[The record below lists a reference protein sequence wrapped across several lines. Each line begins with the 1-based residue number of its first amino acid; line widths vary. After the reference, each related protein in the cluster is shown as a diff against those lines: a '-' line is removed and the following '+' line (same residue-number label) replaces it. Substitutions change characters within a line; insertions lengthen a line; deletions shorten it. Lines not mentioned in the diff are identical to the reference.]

1 MKPEKP
7 ELLAPA
13 GGMEA
18 FIAAVEN
25 GADAVYLGARAFSA
39 RGYASNFSEKELE
52 EAIDYAHLRGV
63 KVYVTVNTLLKEDE
77 IENALKL
84 LSWLRNIGT
93 DAIIIQDL
101 GLISLARKYLPDL
114 PLHASTQMT
123 LHNSKGV
130 ELAKTMG
137 IERVVL
143 SRECSLEEI
152 IKIKE
157 KTGTEIEVFIH
168 GALCISYS
176 GQCLLS
182 SLIGGRSGNRGFCA
196 QPCRKKYRLYCEEKQ
211 VKTTGSY
218 LLSPKDLNTTSG
230 LGALI
235 EARIESFKIEGRMKR
250 PEYVAGV
257 VRIYR
262 RLIDRYIEN
271 PAEYYVSEEEQEIL
285 TQLFNRGFTKGYF
298 FENPRWKLMSRE
310 NPHNRGVP
318 AGTVTGY
325 DRHSNRIRVKL
336 SRPLRLGDGIM
347 VENAETR
354 PEDKGKIISSMY
366 VGKGSVYSAG
376 VGDTVEIPFDSR
388 APSGSTVYRTHDKKL
403 MDSLKKESELGSLRA
418 KIPVSI
424 TATVISGRPIGLEI
438 RDRDANSVTIES
450 EYLVEK
456 AEKQPTS
463 KVRIE
468 KQLSKLGNTIFEA
481 AELHITMEENIFVPV
496 GQLNELRTKA
506 VEQLENLR
514 ISRWKRK
521 PLDVLQVC
529 KSGEKESIEK
539 GPVEKGLEGKGS
551 IEKGLERKESVE
563 TGLEGT
569 ESLDKESVEKGS
581 VEKESVENAGQEAE
595 ITIQEHLSM
604 HSLLSVS
611 VYSLE
616 GLKGALEG
624 GADRIYFG
632 EGLFRRPEITGQEEG
647 SAKGSEAVFEKAI
660 SETQKAGKEIYLITP
675 KLVKDSRME
684 SIEKI
689 FSHVRKLGADGVLVS
704 NLGILG
710 LAKAGEIPFI
720 ADSPLNIF
728 NSRTFDFLLQEG
740 AQMAVISPELTL
752 EELKC
757 VTSHGSAECIVYGRL
772 ELMESEHCLTGG
784 LLGNNNGQCNAP
796 CRSGKFTLVDEK
808 NYEFP
813 LLMDYEC
820 RMHLLN
826 SRSLCMLEYLPEIL
840 ESGVS
845 SLRVETLGMDNPDEI
860 RKVTRAYRKAI
871 DTYLE
876 TGKKGPE
883 NCEKLGKGFTTG
895 HYFRGVQ

>member
-18 FIAAVEN
+18 FVAAVEN

-39 RGYASNFSEKELE
+39 RGYASNFSEEELE

-63 KVYVTVNTLLKEDE
+63 KVYVTVNTLLKEE
-77 IENALKL
+77 EVENALKL
-84 LSWLRNIGT
+84 LSWLRQIGT

-123 LHNSKGV
+123 LHNSEGV
-130 ELAKTMG
+130 EFAKKLG

-152 IKIKE
+152 KQMRE

-196 QPCRKKYRLYCEEKQ
+196 QPCRKKYRLYCEGKPI
-211 VKTTGSY
+211 KTTGSY

-235 EARIESFKIEGRMKR
+235 KAGIESFKIEGRMKR

-262 RLIDRYIEN
+262 RLIDRYLEN
-271 PAEYYVSEEEQEIL
+271 PEGYSVSEEEQEAL
-285 TQLFNRGFTKGYF
+285 TQLFNRGFTQGYF
-298 FENPRWKLMSRE
+298 FENPRWELMSRE
-310 NPHNRGVP
+310 SPQNRGIP
-318 AGTVTGY
+318 AGTIIGY
-325 DRHSNRIRVKL
+325 DSRSNRIRVRL
-336 SRPLRLGDGIM
+336 SLALSVGDGIM
-347 VENAETR
+347 VESAELS

-366 VGKGSVYSAG
+366 TRKGQIYSAQT
-376 VGDTVEIPFDSR
+376 GDIIEIPFDSKVQ
-388 APSGSTVYRTHDKKL
+388 SGSTVYRTYDKKL
-403 MDSLKKESELGSLRA
+403 MDSLKKESESGDLRP
-418 KIPVSI
+418 KIPVFI
-424 TATVISGRPIGLEI
+424 TATIALGRPIKFEI
-438 RDRDANSVTIES
+438 KDKDSNTVTIES
-450 EYLVEK
+450 EYIVEK
-456 AEKQPTS
+456 AKKQPTS
-463 KVRIE
+463 KAQIE
-468 KQLSKLGNTIFEA
+468 KQLSKLGNTLFEA
-481 AELHITMEENIFVPV
+481 AELHVSMEKDVFIPV

-506 VEQLENLR
+506 IEQLENLR

-521 PLDVLQVC
+521 PLENLQFFE
-529 KSGEKESIEK
+529 SGERIGQKTEEK
-539 GPVEKGLEGKGS
+539 TGK
-551 IEKGLERKESVE
+551 K
-563 TGLEGT
+563 
-569 ESLDKESVEKGS
+569 
-581 VEKESVENAGQEAE
+581 AE
-595 ITIQEHLSM
+595 ETIQENTPM
-604 HSLLSVS
+604 RPLLSIS

-616 GLKGALEG
+616 GLEEALEG

-632 EGLFRRPEITGQEEG
+632 EGLFRRPEIAGQKE
-647 SAKGSEAVFEKAI
+647 SSVKRLEAVFEMAVA
-660 SETQKAGKEIYLITP
+660 ETQKVGKKIYISTP
-675 KLVKDSRME
+675 KVVKDSEMK
-684 SIEKI
+684 SVEKT
-689 FSHVRKLGADGVLVS
+689 FSRVKELGADGVLVS
-704 NLGILG
+704 NLGTLG
-710 LAKAGEIPFI
+710 LAKAENIPFI

-728 NSRTFDFLLQEG
+728 NSHTSALLLHEG

-752 EELKC
+752 EELKS
-757 VTSHGSAECIVYGRL
+757 VASYGPAECIVHGRL

-784 LLGNNNGQCNAP
+784 LLGDSKGQCSAP
-796 CRSGKFTLVDEK
+796 CRSGKFTLIDEK

-820 RMHLLN
+820 RMHILN
-826 SRSLCMLEYLPEIL
+826 SRSLCMLEYVPEIL
-840 ESGVS
+840 ESGIS
-845 SLRVETLGMDNPDEI
+845 SLRVETLGMESPDEI
-860 RKVTRAYRKAI
+860 RRVTQAYRNAI
-871 DTYLE
+871 DAYLE
-876 TGKKGPE
+876 RKKE
-883 NCEKLGKGFTTG
+883 HESCEKLGKGFTTG

>member
-18 FIAAVEN
+18 FVAAVEN

-63 KVYVTVNTLLKEDE
+63 KVYVTVNTLLKEE
-77 IENALKL
+77 EVENALKL
-84 LSWLRNIGT
+84 LSWLREIGT

-123 LHNSKGV
+123 LHNSEGV
-130 ELAKTMG
+130 KIAKKMG

-152 IKIKE
+152 KRIKE
-157 KTGTEIEVFIH
+157 KTETEIEIFIH

-196 QPCRKKYRLYCEEKQ
+196 QPCRKKYRLYCEGKQ
-211 VKTTGSY
+211 IKTTGSY

-235 EARIESFKIEGRMKR
+235 EAGIESVKIEGRMKR

-262 RLIDRYIEN
+262 RLIDRYFEN
-271 PAEYYVSEEEQEIL
+271 PAEYYVSEEEQETLI
-285 TQLFNRGFTKGYF
+285 QLFNRGFTQGYF
-298 FENPRWKLMSRE
+298 FENPLWELMSRE
-310 NPHNRGVP
+310 NPHNRGAP

-325 DRHSNRIRVKL
+325 DRRSNRIRVKL
-336 SRPLRLGDGIM
+336 SRSLRLGDGIM
-347 VENAETR
+347 VENADTR

-366 VGKGSVYSAG
+366 TGKGPVYSAG

-388 APSGSTVYRTHDKKL
+388 APSGSTVYRTHDKML
-403 MDSLKKESELGSLRA
+403 MDSLKKESESGNLRP
-418 KIPVSI
+418 KIPVFI
-424 TATVISGRPIGLEI
+424 TATVASGRPVRLDVK
-438 RDRDANSVTIES
+438 DRDSNAVIIES

-463 KVRIE
+463 NSRIE

-481 AELHITMEENIFVPV
+481 AELHVMVEGDIFIPV

-506 VEQLENLR
+506 IEQLENLR

-521 PLDVLQVC
+521 PLDAL
-529 KSGEKESIEK
+529 KFFESGEKKS
-539 GPVEKGLEGKGS
+539 VGKA
-551 IEKGLERKESVE
+551 EP
-563 TGLEGT
+563 
-569 ESLDKESVEKGS
+569 
-581 VEKESVENAGQEAE
+581 EAE
-595 ITIQEHLSM
+595 KNVRERLPIHPV
-604 HSLLSVS
+604 LSVS

-632 EGLFRRPEITGQEEG
+632 EGLFRRPETTGQEE
-647 SAKGSEAVFEKAI
+647 SSTKGLDAVFEKAV
-660 SETQKAGKEIYLITP
+660 SETQKAGTKIYFITP

-684 SIEKI
+684 SVEKI
-689 FSHVRKLGADGVLVS
+689 LSHVRELGAEGVLVS
-704 NLGILG
+704 NLGTLG
-710 LAKAGEIPFI
+710 LAKAGKIPFI

-728 NSRTFDFLLQEG
+728 NSFTSAFLLQEG

-752 EELKC
+752 EELKS
-757 VTSHGSAECIVYGRL
+757 VAPHGPAECIVYGRL

-784 LLGNNNGQCNAP
+784 LLGKDKGQCSVP

-826 SRSLCMLEYLPEIL
+826 SRSLCMLEYVPEIL

-845 SLRVETLGMDNPDEI
+845 SLRVETLGMDNPYEI
-860 RKVTRAYRKAI
+860 RKVTRTYRRAI

>member
-1 MKPEKP
+1 MMPEKP

-13 GGMEA
+13 GGIEA
-18 FIAAVEN
+18 FVAAVEN
-25 GADAVYLGARAFSA
+25 GADAVYLGAQAFSA
-39 RGYASNFSEKELE
+39 RGYASNFSDNELE

-63 KVYVTVNTLLKEDE
+63 KVYVTVNTLLKDE
-77 IENALKL
+77 ELENALKL
-84 LSWLRNIGT
+84 LSWLREIGT

-101 GLISLARKYLPDL
+101 GFISLARKFLPDL

-130 ELAKTMG
+130 EFVKKMGLERAVLA
-137 IERVVL
+137 
-143 SRECSLEEI
+143 RESSLEEI
-152 IKIKE
+152 KRIKKI
-157 KTGTEIEVFIH
+157 TGTEIEVFIH

-196 QPCRKKYRLYCEEKQ
+196 QPCRKKYRLYCEGKPI
-211 VKTTGSY
+211 KTTGSY

-235 EARIESFKIEGRMKR
+235 EAGIESFKIEGRMKR

-262 RLIDRYIEN
+262 RLIDRYIKN
-271 PAEYYVSEEEQEIL
+271 PAEYFISEEEQETL
-285 TQLFNRGFTKGYF
+285 TQLFNRGFTQGYF
-298 FENPRWKLMSRE
+298 FENPRWELMSRE

-318 AGTVTGY
+318 AGTVVGY
-325 DRHSNRIRVKL
+325 DRHSNLIRIRL

-366 VGKGSVYSAG
+366 LEKRPVYNAGS
-376 VGDTVEIPFDSR
+376 GDTVEIPFDSR

-403 MDSLKKESELGSLRA
+403 MDSLKKESESGSLRP

-424 TATVISGRPIGLEI
+424 KATVAPGYPVRLELKDI
-438 RDRDANSVTIES
+438 DSNTVMVES

-468 KQLSKLGNTIFEA
+468 KQLSKLGNTLFEA
-481 AELHITMEENIFVPV
+481 IELQVIAEGDVFVPV
-496 GQLNELRTKA
+496 GQLNDLRTKA
-506 VEQLENLR
+506 IKQLENLR
-514 ISRWKRK
+514 IAKWKRK
-521 PLDVLQVC
+521 PCDASQF
-529 KSGEKESIEK
+529 SSQFFESFEQTEK
-539 GPVEKGLEGKGS
+539 GA
-551 IEKGLERKESVE
+551 
-563 TGLEGT
+563 
-569 ESLDKESVEKGS
+569 DKLVQ
-581 VEKESVENAGQEAE
+581 ENIPMLPQ
-595 ITIQEHLSM
+595 
-604 HSLLSVS
+604 LSVS

-616 GLKGALEG
+616 GLEGALAG

-632 EGLFRRPEITGQEEG
+632 EGLFRRPDTSRQNGKAAQEFY
-647 SAKGSEAVFEKAI
+647 SIFEKAVT
-660 SETQKAGKEIYLITP
+660 ETQNEGKKIYFITP
-675 KLVKDSRME
+675 KIVKDSEME
-684 SIEKI
+684 SLEKTL
-689 FSHVRKLGADGVLVS
+689 SYAMKLETEGVIVS
-704 NLGILG
+704 NLGTLN
-710 LAKAGEIPFI
+710 LAKSRNIPFI

-728 NSRTFDFLLQEG
+728 NSRTFAFLLREG

-752 EELKC
+752 EELKK
-757 VTSHGSAECIVYGRL
+757 VVFYGPAECIVHGRL
-772 ELMESEHCLTGG
+772 ELMESNHCLTGG
-784 LLGNNNGQCNAP
+784 LLGNNKGKCSAP
-796 CRSGKFTLVDEK
+796 CRSGTFTLVDEK
-808 NYEFP
+808 HYEFP
-813 LLMDYEC
+813 LLMDYQC

-826 SRSLCMLEYLPEIL
+826 SRSLCMLEYVPEIL
-840 ESGVS
+840 ESGVL
-845 SLRVETLGMDNPDEI
+845 SLRIETLGMENPDEI
-860 RKVTRAYRKAI
+860 RKITRAYRNAI

-876 TGKKGPE
+876 TGNRERE

>member
-18 FIAAVEN
+18 FVAAVEN
-25 GADAVYLGARAFSA
+25 GADAVYVGARAFSA

-63 KVYVTVNTLLKEDE
+63 KVYVTVNTLLKEEEVED
-77 IENALKL
+77 ALKL
-84 LSWLRNIGT
+84 LSCLRKIGT

-101 GLISLARKYLPDL
+101 GLISLAGKYLPDL

-123 LHNSKGV
+123 LHNSEGV
-130 ELAKTMG
+130 EFVKRLG
-137 IERVVL
+137 IERSVL
-143 SRECSLEEI
+143 SRESSLEEI
-152 IKIKE
+152 KRIKE

-196 QPCRKKYRLYCEEKQ
+196 QPCRKKYRLYCEGKPI
-211 VKTTGSY
+211 KTTGSY

-230 LGALI
+230 MGALI
-235 EARIESFKIEGRMKR
+235 EAGIESFKIEGRMKR

-271 PAEYYVSEEEQEIL
+271 PAEYFVSEEEQETL
-285 TQLFNRGFTKGYF
+285 TQLFNRGFTQGYF
-298 FENPRWKLMSRE
+298 FENPRRELMSRE

-318 AGTVTGY
+318 AGIVTGY
-325 DRHSNRIRVKL
+325 DGRTNRIRVKL
-336 SRPLRLGDGIM
+336 SQPLRLGDGIM
-347 VENAETR
+347 VENADTR

-366 VGKGSVYSAG
+366 SGKGPIYSAG
-376 VGDTVEIPFDSR
+376 AGDTVEISFDSR
-388 APSGSTVYRTHDKKL
+388 APAGSTVYRTHDKKL
-403 MDSLKKESELGSLRA
+403 MDSLKKESESGNLRS
-418 KIPVSI
+418 KIPVFI
-424 TATVISGRPIGLEI
+424 TADIAPGKPVKLEI
-438 RDRDANSVTIES
+438 KDRDSNTVTIES
-450 EYLVEK
+450 GYLVEK

-463 KVRIE
+463 KDRIE
-468 KQLSKLGNTIFEA
+468 KQLSKLGNTLFEA
-481 AELHITMEENIFVPV
+481 VELHVTVEGDVFIPV

-506 VEQLENLR
+506 IEQLENLR

-521 PLDVLQVC
+521 PLDTLQFFE
-529 KSGEKESIEK
+529 SEEKADLEAGK
-539 GPVEKGLEGKGS
+539 PV
-551 IEKGLERKESVE
+551 R
-563 TGLEGT
+563 
-569 ESLDKESVEKGS
+569 
-581 VEKESVENAGQEAE
+581 EN
-595 ITIQEHLSM
+595 IPM
-604 HSLLSVS
+604 RPMLSVS

-616 GLKGALEG
+616 GLEGALAG
-624 GADRIYFG
+624 GADQIYFG
-632 EGLFRRPEITGQEEG
+632 EGLFRKPETAVQKEG
-647 SAKGSEAVFEKAI
+647 SIQEIDTVFEKAV
-660 SETQKAGKEIYLITP
+660 SETRKAGKKIYFITP
-675 KLVKDSRME
+675 KIVKDPEMVHVEETFSR
-684 SIEKI
+684 
-689 FSHVRKLGADGVLVS
+689 VRGLGADGVVVS
-704 NLGILG
+704 NHGTLSLS
-710 LAKAGEIPFI
+710 KAGKIPFI

-728 NSRTFDFLLQEG
+728 NSRTFALLLQEG

-752 EELKC
+752 EELKS
-757 VTSHGSAECIVYGRL
+757 VASHGPAECIVYGRL

-784 LLGNNNGQCNAP
+784 LLGNDKGLCNAP
-796 CRSGKFTLVDEK
+796 CKSGKFALVDEK

-813 LLMDYEC
+813 LLMDNEC

-826 SRSLCMLEYLPEIL
+826 SRSLCMLEYVPEIL

-845 SLRVETLGMDNPDEI
+845 SLRIETLGMENPDEI
-860 RKVTRAYRKAI
+860 RRVTRAYRNAI
-871 DTYLE
+871 DTYLD
-876 TGKKGPE
+876 TGKQGKE

>member
-18 FIAAVEN
+18 FVAAVEN

-39 RGYASNFSEKELE
+39 RGYASNFSEEELE

-63 KVYVTVNTLLKEDE
+63 KVYVTVNTLLKEGE
-77 IENALKL
+77 VENALKL
-84 LSWLRNIGT
+84 LSWLRQIGT

-123 LHNSKGV
+123 LHNSEGV
-130 ELAKTMG
+130 EFAKKLG

-152 IKIKE
+152 KQMRE

-196 QPCRKKYRLYCEEKQ
+196 QPCRKKYRLYCEGKSI
-211 VKTTGSY
+211 KTTGSY

-235 EARIESFKIEGRMKR
+235 KAGIESFKIEGRMKR

-262 RLIDRYIEN
+262 RLIDRYLEN
-271 PAEYYVSEEEQEIL
+271 PEGYSVSEEEQEAL
-285 TQLFNRGFTKGYF
+285 TQLFNRGFTQGYF

-310 NPHNRGVP
+310 SPQNRGIP
-318 AGTVTGY
+318 AGTIIGY
-325 DRHSNRIRVKL
+325 DSRSNRIRVRL
-336 SRPLRLGDGIM
+336 SLALSVGDGIM
-347 VENAETR
+347 VESAELS

-366 VGKGSVYSAG
+366 TRKGQIYSAQT
-376 VGDTVEIPFDSR
+376 GDIIEIPFDSKVQ
-388 APSGSTVYRTHDKKL
+388 SGSTVYRTYDKKL
-403 MDSLKKESELGSLRA
+403 MDSLKKESESGDLRP
-418 KIPVSI
+418 KIPVFI
-424 TATVISGRPIGLEI
+424 TATIVLGRPIKLEI
-438 RDRDANSVTIES
+438 KDRDSNAVVIES

-456 AEKQPTS
+456 AKKQPTS
-463 KVRIE
+463 KSQIE

-481 AELHITMEENIFVPV
+481 AELHVDMEKDVFIPV

-506 VEQLENLR
+506 IEQLENLR

-521 PLDVLQVC
+521 PLDNLQFFE
-529 KSGEKESIEK
+529 SGERIGQKTEEK
-539 GPVEKGLEGKGS
+539 TGK
-551 IEKGLERKESVE
+551 K
-563 TGLEGT
+563 
-569 ESLDKESVEKGS
+569 
-581 VEKESVENAGQEAE
+581 AE
-595 ITIQEHLSM
+595 ETIQENTPM
-604 HSLLSVS
+604 RPLLSVS

-616 GLKGALEG
+616 ELEEALEG

-632 EGLFRRPEITGQEEG
+632 EGLFRRPEIAGQKE
-647 SAKGSEAVFEKAI
+647 SSVKRLEAVFEMAVA
-660 SETQKAGKEIYLITP
+660 ETQKVGKKIYFSTP
-675 KLVKDSRME
+675 KVVKDSEMK
-684 SIEKI
+684 SVEKT
-689 FSHVRKLGADGVLVS
+689 FSRVKELGADGALVS
-704 NLGILG
+704 NLGTLG
-710 LAKAGEIPFI
+710 LAKAENIPFI

-728 NSRTFDFLLQEG
+728 NSHTSALLLHEG
-740 AQMAVISPELTL
+740 AQMVVISPELTL
-752 EELKC
+752 EELKS
-757 VTSHGSAECIVYGRL
+757 VASYGPAECIVHGRL

-784 LLGNNNGQCNAP
+784 LLGDSKGQCSAP

-820 RMHLLN
+820 RMHILN
-826 SRSLCMLEYLPEIL
+826 SRSLCMLEYVPEIL
-840 ESGVS
+840 ESGIS
-845 SLRVETLGMDNPDEI
+845 SLRVETLGMEIPDEI
-860 RKVTRAYRKAI
+860 RRVTQAYRNAI
-871 DTYLE
+871 DAYLE
-876 TGKKGPE
+876 RKKE
-883 NCEKLGKGFTTG
+883 HESCEKFGKGFTTG

>member
-1 MKPEKP
+1 MKSEKP

-25 GADAVYLGARAFSA
+25 GADAVYLGAQAFSA
-39 RGYASNFSEKELE
+39 RGYASNFSDKELE

-63 KVYVTVNTLLKEDE
+63 KVYVTVNTLLKEE
-77 IENALKL
+77 EVENALKL
-84 LSWLRNIGT
+84 LSWLREIGT

-123 LHNSKGV
+123 LHNSEGV
-130 ELAKTMG
+130 EFAKKMEM
-137 IERVVL
+137 ERVVL

-152 IKIKE
+152 KRIKK

-196 QPCRKKYRLYCEEKQ
+196 QPCRKKYRLYCEGKQ
-211 VKTTGSY
+211 IKTTGSY

-230 LGALI
+230 LGTLI
-235 EARIESFKIEGRMKR
+235 EAGIESFKIEGRMKR

-262 RLIDRYIEN
+262 HLIDRYIEN
-271 PAEYYVSEEEQEIL
+271 PAEYYISEEEQETL
-285 TQLFNRGFTKGYF
+285 TQLFNRGFTQGYF
-298 FENPRWKLMSRE
+298 FENPRWELMSRE

-318 AGTVTGY
+318 AGVVTGY
-325 DRHSNRIRVKL
+325 DRRSRRIRVKL

-366 VGKGSVYSAG
+366 TGKGSVYSAG

-388 APSGSTVYRTHDKKL
+388 APSGSTVYRTHDKML
-403 MDSLKKESELGSLRA
+403 MDSLKKESESGNLKP

-424 TATVISGRPIGLEI
+424 TATFASGRPVRLEVK
-438 RDRDANSVTIES
+438 DRDSNVVTIES

-463 KVRIE
+463 KARIE

-481 AELHITMEENIFVPV
+481 AELHVTMEEDIFVPV

-506 VEQLENLR
+506 IEQLENLR
-514 ISRWKRK
+514 ISMWKRK
-521 PLDVLQVC
+521 
-529 KSGEKESIEK
+529 
-539 GPVEKGLEGKGS
+539 
-551 IEKGLERKESVE
+551 
-563 TGLEGT
+563 
-569 ESLDKESVEKGS
+569 SLDNLQFYESVEKVS
-581 VEKESVENAGQEAE
+581 EEKVGQKTEKTVRE
-595 ITIQEHLSM
+595 CLPIYPVLSPIYPV
-604 HSLLSVS
+604 LSVS
-611 VYSLE
+611 VYSVEALQ
-616 GLKGALEG
+616 GALAG

-632 EGLFRRPEITGQEEG
+632 GGLFRRPETTEQEEG
-647 SAKGSEAVFEKAI
+647 SAKGPGVIFEKAV
-660 SETQKAGKEIYLITP
+660 SETQKAGKKIYLITP

-684 SIEKI
+684 SVEKI
-689 FSHVRKLGADGVLVS
+689 FSHIRELGADGVLVS
-704 NLGILG
+704 NLGTLG

-728 NSRTFDFLLQEG
+728 NSSTFAFLLQEG

-752 EELKC
+752 EELKSIA
-757 VTSHGSAECIVYGRL
+757 SHGPAECIVYGRL

-784 LLGNNNGQCNAP
+784 LLGNNKGQCSAP

-826 SRSLCMLEYLPEIL
+826 SRSLCMLEYIPEIL
-840 ESGVS
+840 KSGVS
-845 SLRVETLGMDNPDEI
+845 SIRVETLGMDNPDEI
-860 RKVTRAYRKAI
+860 RKVTRAYRRAI
-871 DTYLE
+871 DAYLE
-876 TGKKGPE
+876 TGKKGLK

>member
-1 MKPEKP
+1 MMKPEKP

-18 FIAAVEN
+18 FVAAVEN

-39 RGYASNFSEKELE
+39 RGYASNFSEEELE

-63 KVYVTVNTLLKEDE
+63 KVYVTVNTLLKEE
-77 IENALKL
+77 EVENALKL
-84 LSWLRNIGT
+84 LSWLRQIGT

-123 LHNSKGV
+123 LHNSEGV
-130 ELAKTMG
+130 EFAKKLG

-152 IKIKE
+152 KQMRE

-196 QPCRKKYRLYCEEKQ
+196 QPCRKKYRLYCEGKPI
-211 VKTTGSY
+211 KTTGSY

-235 EARIESFKIEGRMKR
+235 KAGIESFKIEGRMKR

-262 RLIDRYIEN
+262 RLIDRYLEN
-271 PAEYYVSEEEQEIL
+271 PEGYSVSEEEQEAL
-285 TQLFNRGFTKGYF
+285 TQLFNRGFTQGYF
-298 FENPRWKLMSRE
+298 FENPRWELMSRE
-310 NPHNRGVP
+310 SPQNRGIP
-318 AGTVTGY
+318 AGTIIGY
-325 DRHSNRIRVKL
+325 DSRSNRIRVRL
-336 SRPLRLGDGIM
+336 SLALSVGDGIM
-347 VENAETR
+347 VESAELS

-366 VGKGSVYSAG
+366 TRKGQIYSAQT
-376 VGDTVEIPFDSR
+376 GDIIEIPFDSKVQ
-388 APSGSTVYRTHDKKL
+388 SGSTVYRTYDKKL
-403 MDSLKKESELGSLRA
+403 MDSLKKESESGDLRP
-418 KIPVSI
+418 KIPVFI
-424 TATVISGRPIGLEI
+424 TATIALGRPIKFEI
-438 RDRDANSVTIES
+438 KDKDSNTVTIES
-450 EYLVEK
+450 EYIVEK
-456 AEKQPTS
+456 AKKQPTS
-463 KVRIE
+463 KAQIE
-468 KQLSKLGNTIFEA
+468 KQLSKLGNTLFEA
-481 AELHITMEENIFVPV
+481 AELHVSMEKDVFIPV

-506 VEQLENLR
+506 IEQLENLR

-521 PLDVLQVC
+521 PLENLQFFE
-529 KSGEKESIEK
+529 SGERIGQKTEEK
-539 GPVEKGLEGKGS
+539 TGK
-551 IEKGLERKESVE
+551 K
-563 TGLEGT
+563 
-569 ESLDKESVEKGS
+569 
-581 VEKESVENAGQEAE
+581 AE
-595 ITIQEHLSM
+595 ETIQENTPM
-604 HSLLSVS
+604 RPLLSIS

-616 GLKGALEG
+616 GLEEALEG

-632 EGLFRRPEITGQEEG
+632 EGLFRRPEIAGQKE
-647 SAKGSEAVFEKAI
+647 SSVKRLEAVFEMAVA
-660 SETQKAGKEIYLITP
+660 ETQKVGKKIYISTP
-675 KLVKDSRME
+675 KVVKDSEMK
-684 SIEKI
+684 SVEKT
-689 FSHVRKLGADGVLVS
+689 FSRVKELGADGVLVS
-704 NLGILG
+704 NLGTLG
-710 LAKAGEIPFI
+710 LAKAENIPFI

-728 NSRTFDFLLQEG
+728 NSHTSALLLHEG

-752 EELKC
+752 EELKS
-757 VTSHGSAECIVYGRL
+757 VASYGPAECIVHGRL

-784 LLGNNNGQCNAP
+784 LLGDSKGQCSAP
-796 CRSGKFTLVDEK
+796 CRSGKFTLIDEK

-820 RMHLLN
+820 RMHILN
-826 SRSLCMLEYLPEIL
+826 SRSLCMLEYVPEIL
-840 ESGVS
+840 ESGIS
-845 SLRVETLGMDNPDEI
+845 SLRVETLGMESPDEI
-860 RKVTRAYRKAI
+860 RRVTQAYRNAI
-871 DTYLE
+871 DAYLE
-876 TGKKGPE
+876 RKKE
-883 NCEKLGKGFTTG
+883 HESCEKLGKGFTTG

>member
-18 FIAAVEN
+18 FVAAVEN

-39 RGYASNFSEKELE
+39 RGYASNFSEEELE

-63 KVYVTVNTLLKEDE
+63 KVYVTVNTLLKEGE
-77 IENALKL
+77 VENALKL
-84 LSWLRNIGT
+84 LSWLRQIGT

-123 LHNSKGV
+123 LHNSEGA
-130 ELAKTMG
+130 EFAKKLG

-152 IKIKE
+152 KQMRE

-182 SLIGGRSGNRGFCA
+182 SLIGGRSGNRGLCA
-196 QPCRKKYRLYCEEKQ
+196 QPCRKRYRLYCEGKL

-235 EARIESFKIEGRMKR
+235 KAGIESFKIEGRMKR

-262 RLIDRYIEN
+262 RLIDRYLEN
-271 PAEYYVSEEEQEIL
+271 PEGYSVSEEEQEAL
-285 TQLFNRGFTKGYF
+285 TQLFNRGFTQGYF
-298 FENPRWKLMSRE
+298 FENPRWELMSRE
-310 NPHNRGVP
+310 SPQNRGIP
-318 AGTVTGY
+318 AGTIIGY
-325 DRHSNRIRVKL
+325 DSRSNRIRVRL
-336 SRPLRLGDGIM
+336 SLALSVGDGIM
-347 VENAETR
+347 VESAELS

-366 VGKGSVYSAG
+366 TRKGQIYSAQT
-376 VGDTVEIPFDSR
+376 GDIIEIPFDSKVQ
-388 APSGSTVYRTHDKKL
+388 SGSTVYRTYDKKL
-403 MDSLKKESELGSLRA
+403 MDSLKKESESGDLRP
-418 KIPVSI
+418 KIPVFI
-424 TATVISGRPIGLEI
+424 TATIALGRPIKFEI
-438 RDRDANSVTIES
+438 KDKDSNTVTIES
-450 EYLVEK
+450 EYIVEK
-456 AEKQPTS
+456 AKKQPTS
-463 KVRIE
+463 KAQIE
-468 KQLSKLGNTIFEA
+468 KQLSKLGNTLFKA
-481 AELHITMEENIFVPV
+481 AELHVSMEKDVFIPV

-506 VEQLENLR
+506 IEQLENLR

-521 PLDVLQVC
+521 PLENLQFFE
-529 KSGEKESIEK
+529 SGERIGQKTEEK
-539 GPVEKGLEGKGS
+539 TGK
-551 IEKGLERKESVE
+551 K
-563 TGLEGT
+563 
-569 ESLDKESVEKGS
+569 
-581 VEKESVENAGQEAE
+581 AE
-595 ITIQEHLSM
+595 ETIQENTPM
-604 HSLLSVS
+604 RPLLSIS

-616 GLKGALEG
+616 GLEEALEG

-632 EGLFRRPEITGQEEG
+632 EGLFRRPEIAGQKE
-647 SAKGSEAVFEKAI
+647 SSVKRLEAVFEMAVA
-660 SETQKAGKEIYLITP
+660 ETQKVGKKIYISTP
-675 KLVKDSRME
+675 KVVKDSEMK
-684 SIEKI
+684 SVEKT
-689 FSHVRKLGADGVLVS
+689 FSRVKELGADGVLVS
-704 NLGILG
+704 NLGTLG
-710 LAKAGEIPFI
+710 LAKAENIPFI

-728 NSRTFDFLLQEG
+728 NSHTSALLLHEG

-752 EELKC
+752 EELKS
-757 VTSHGSAECIVYGRL
+757 VASYGPAECIVHGRL

-784 LLGNNNGQCNAP
+784 LLGDSKGQCSAP
-796 CRSGKFTLVDEK
+796 CRSGKFTLIDEK

-820 RMHLLN
+820 RMHILN
-826 SRSLCMLEYLPEIL
+826 SRSLCMLEYVPEIL
-840 ESGVS
+840 ESGIS
-845 SLRVETLGMDNPDEI
+845 SLRVETLGMESPDEI
-860 RKVTRAYRKAI
+860 RRVTQAYRNAI
-871 DTYLE
+871 DAYLE
-876 TGKKGPE
+876 RKKE
-883 NCEKLGKGFTTG
+883 HESCEKLGKGFTTG

>member
-18 FIAAVEN
+18 FVAAVEN

-39 RGYASNFSEKELE
+39 RGYASNFSEEELE

-63 KVYVTVNTLLKEDE
+63 KVYVTVNTLLKEGE
-77 IENALKL
+77 VENALKL
-84 LSWLRNIGT
+84 LSWLRQIGT

-123 LHNSKGV
+123 LHNSEGV
-130 ELAKTMG
+130 EFAKKLG

-152 IKIKE
+152 KQMRE

-196 QPCRKKYRLYCEEKQ
+196 QPCRKKYRLYCEGKPT
-211 VKTTGSY
+211 KTTGSY

-230 LGALI
+230 LGPLI
-235 EARIESFKIEGRMKR
+235 EAGIESFKIEGRMKR

-262 RLIDRYIEN
+262 RLIDRYLEN
-271 PAEYYVSEEEQEIL
+271 PEGYSVSEEEQEAL
-285 TQLFNRGFTKGYF
+285 TQLFNRGFTQGYF

-310 NPHNRGVP
+310 SPQNRGIP
-318 AGTVTGY
+318 AGTIIGY
-325 DRHSNRIRVKL
+325 DSRSNRIRVRL
-336 SRPLRLGDGIM
+336 SLALSVGDGIM
-347 VENAETR
+347 VESAELS

-366 VGKGSVYSAG
+366 TRKGQIYSAQT
-376 VGDTVEIPFDSR
+376 GDIIEIPFDSKVQ
-388 APSGSTVYRTHDKKL
+388 SGSTVYRTYDKKL
-403 MDSLKKESELGSLRA
+403 MDSLKKESESGDLRP
-418 KIPVSI
+418 KIPVFI
-424 TATVISGRPIGLEI
+424 TATIVLGRPIKLEI
-438 RDRDANSVTIES
+438 KDRDSNAVVIES

-456 AEKQPTS
+456 AKKQPTS
-463 KVRIE
+463 KSQIE

-481 AELHITMEENIFVPV
+481 AELHVDMEKDVFIPV

-506 VEQLENLR
+506 IEQLENLR

-521 PLDVLQVC
+521 PLDNLQFFE
-529 KSGEKESIEK
+529 SGERIGQKTEEK
-539 GPVEKGLEGKGS
+539 TGK
-551 IEKGLERKESVE
+551 K
-563 TGLEGT
+563 
-569 ESLDKESVEKGS
+569 
-581 VEKESVENAGQEAE
+581 AE
-595 ITIQEHLSM
+595 ETIQENTPM
-604 HSLLSVS
+604 RPLLSVS

-616 GLKGALEG
+616 ELEEALEG

-632 EGLFRRPEITGQEEG
+632 EGLFRRPEIAGQKE
-647 SAKGSEAVFEKAI
+647 SSVKRLEAVFEMAVA
-660 SETQKAGKEIYLITP
+660 ETQKVGKKIYFSTP
-675 KLVKDSRME
+675 KVVKDSEMK
-684 SIEKI
+684 SVEKT
-689 FSHVRKLGADGVLVS
+689 FSRVKELGADGALVS
-704 NLGILG
+704 NLGTLG
-710 LAKAGEIPFI
+710 LAKAENIPFI

-728 NSRTFDFLLQEG
+728 NSHTSALLLHEG
-740 AQMAVISPELTL
+740 AQMVVISPELTL
-752 EELKC
+752 EELKS
-757 VTSHGSAECIVYGRL
+757 VASYGPAECIVHGRL

-784 LLGNNNGQCNAP
+784 LLGDSKGQCSAP

-820 RMHLLN
+820 RMHILN
-826 SRSLCMLEYLPEIL
+826 SRSLCMLEYVPEIL
-840 ESGVS
+840 ESGIS
-845 SLRVETLGMDNPDEI
+845 SLRVETLGMEIPDEI
-860 RKVTRAYRKAI
+860 RRVTQAYRNAI
-871 DTYLE
+871 DAYLE
-876 TGKKGPE
+876 RKKE
-883 NCEKLGKGFTTG
+883 HESCEKFGKGFTTG